1 MKKSRIVLFMALIL
15 IIATICGLAVGCT
28 DAVKGGGLKPNTPGG
43 STGDGGSTNP
53 GGGGDDIQIGGGGST
68 TNVVT
73 LSDKVEIDLF
83 RAFELNS
90 NLSETDVKGRVT
102 VTKLGDNSQIEVVV
116 KRVAPNAPA
125 FKIYPSAGGWEM
137 NGTYQINVGEGVT
150 FKDYANAVG
159 IKFTVNSSKVQQIY
173 EKDGVL
179 EFPQGSIVSVVNVIK
194 DEQGVETGGA
204 LVLQTNGV
212 QLSKGDVFIVGT
224 KDGKKSAYKVD
235 GEVTVS
241 GATSAFSYTKP
252 QMDEVYTTFKYV
264 GEDQLTQDSDVELAD
279 TKAIAQQLESSD
291 LATAVTTILGAK
303 PTFSVDVKL
312 VGNALK
318 VIVTITIP
326 DVVKI
331 DGVGSSNLVLTISDT
346 MAATTDSKIQ
356 VQDLLVG
363 YDLTATITNDFD
375 CSVTLSNWASTTEI
389 TNVQELINK
398 LSELAKASSNNE
410 LVPPISLFRWTLP
423 IAGGAADISYD
434 AKLVFRFA
442 FSGTFNV
449 SAKAS
454 LDYNLRANY
463 LAGRGLEVTSSDL
476 TTKMDSID
484 VEIKGNVEV
493 KIGLIQELSLN
504 ILQGVLGVGVVAE
517 IGNYNRL
524 YGYATSNNLIEH
536 PESMVGGVYFVGGFY
551 YDVYLNLSVNLF
563 GIINL
568 ANQRV
573 AIASGEIQGYSAGER
588 ELIMGIEEK
597 QYATVKL
604 GAFDNDLPAY
614 QYKMFDLV
622 TSSNFN
628 KVIPNSDLTIT
639 PTIGAEYVTITP
651 GKITVNEK
659 YRATKFD

>member
-1 MKKSRIVLFMALIL
+1 
-15 IIATICGLAVGCT
+15 
-28 DAVKGGGLKPNTPGG
+28 
-43 STGDGGSTNP
+43 
-53 GGGGDDIQIGGGGST
+53 
-68 TNVVT
+68 
-73 LSDKVEIDLF
+73 
-83 RAFELNS
+83 
-90 NLSETDVKGRVT
+90 
-102 VTKLGDNSQIEVVV
+102 
-116 KRVAPNAPA
+116 
-125 FKIYPSAGGWEM
+125 
-137 NGTYQINVGEGVT
+137 
-150 FKDYANAVG
+150 
-159 IKFTVNSSKVQQIY
+159 SS
-173 EKDGVL
+173 
-179 EFPQGSIVSVVNVIK
+179 
-194 DEQGVETGGA
+194 
-204 LVLQTNGV
+204 
-212 QLSKGDVFIVGT
+212 
-224 KDGKKSAYKVD
+224 
-235 GEVTVS
+235 
-241 GATSAFSYTKP
+241 
-252 QMDEVYTTFKYV
+252 
-264 GEDQLTQDSDVELAD
+264 
-279 TKAIAQQLESSD
+279 
-291 LATAVTTILGAK
+291 
-303 PTFSVDVKL
+303 
-312 VGNALK
+312 
-318 VIVTITIP
+318 
-326 DVVKI
+326 
-331 DGVGSSNLVLTISDT
+331 
-346 MAATTDSKIQ
+346 
-356 VQDLLVG
+356 
-363 YDLTATITNDFD
+363 
-375 CSVTLSNWASTTEI
+375 WASTTEI

-398 LSELAKASSNNE
+398 LNQLANASSNNE

-524 YGYATSNNLIEH
+524 YGYATSNNLITH
-536 PESMVGGVYFVGGFY
+536 PESMAGGVYFVGGIY

-573 AIASGEIQGYSAGER
+573 AIASGEIQGYEAGER

-628 KVIPNSDLTIT
+628 KVIPNGELNIT

-659 YRATKFD
+659 YRATKFDVTVEVALATDTDRKNVVSTVFSYDGALVLDKADYAYDKATANGLTMKLTMNNVTGTPVVTCNGKTVTSNYVNSDLMFAKRDINKLPAGMNKLTITVAGLSVDAYVNVTGLVGLLDSRTEDGMYEIYSADQIVDMQKKSSTTDFAGLKFIITENIDMNGITLAPIEKFAGTIIANEGMAISKYNINATLPNGNAAFFLVNTGSISNLAFNGNVNVSGIAANGGDY